1 MEPDVICDADPEP
14 PSARPITPKDL
25 AKVYLGKRECGVSST
40 RVAIE
45 LLYDRMDVVA
55 LEGGRAWASQ
65 RTSIT
70 LGRDAPAWV
79 EAVRSSG
86 QTLRAVV
93 AQLGVGSAGAVVVY
107 RSPTQSVDLASFQLR
122 SQAQGGEAALLSVA
136 ESVPYP
142 VDTAICAAEV
152 VGYGGAGANRQ
163 THVVVAAERD
173 DVAEAIVQ
181 MVETADLKF
190 LSATPI
196 DATIIAQLVRQVLR
210 YSGSLRGWLHFGE
223 CSSFLV
229 VGGHGDV
236 RFGRSIALGLET
248 IAQSLTRPFRLS
260 EKDEPVELDYGAA
273 RRILHQHGIPGSNE
287 IVHEQLQLTR
297 RHIMPLMQ
305 PVLQRYIIEL
315 RQSLRF
321 ALPQEERA
329 SIAITITGPGCGIP
343 GLAELIAEE
352 LRLDVAALPQYAGYD
367 YRVPASP
374 GSELIEAV
382 GDVGFLLRLN
392 LQPRDPALRRRVGR
406 LRRWLWTGATAALAV
421 VGADGISFQ
430 ARLGD
435 ARMEAAS
442 LDTAT
447 AGVGALQETQAR
459 LLAAIA
465 AMDALEGTITA
476 EVGARVSLRA
486 ILQEFS
492 RLTPETVRLTS
503 IRFQRNDGGMIGDV
517 SGHAGEA
524 DPATGQTELEPF
536 NEALKSSPLLDDV
549 RLTSVQLDSSGPTK
563 GQRFQL
569 NVLAVAAPGSAQLH
583 KIAAAEG
590 GKQQ

>member
-1 MEPDVICDADPEP
+1 M
-14 PSARPITPKDL
+14 
-25 AKVYLGKRECGVSST
+25 SST

-65 RTSIT
+65 RTPIT

-93 AQLGVGSAGAVVVY
+93 AQLGVGSAAAVVVY

-122 SQAQGGEAALLSVA
+122 SKAQASEAALLSVA

-142 VDTAICAAEV
+142 VNTAICAAEV
-152 VGYGGAGANRQ
+152 VGCDRTEANRQ

-173 DVAEAIVQ
+173 DVAGAVVQ
-181 MVETADLKF
+181 MVETAGLKF
-190 LSATPI
+190 LAATPI

-210 YSGSLRGWLHFGE
+210 YGGSLRGWLHIGE

-229 VGGHGDV
+229 VGEHGDV

-248 IAQSLTRPFRLS
+248 IVQSLTRPFRLS
-260 EKDEPVELDYGAA
+260 GQDDPVELDSGTA
-273 RRILHQHGIPGSNE
+273 RRILHQHGIPGPNE

-343 GLAELIAEE
+343 GLAELIGEE
-352 LRLDVAALPQYAGYD
+352 LRLDVAALPQYAAYD
-367 YRVPASP
+367 YRIPAAS

-382 GDVGFLLRLN
+382 GDIRFLLRLN
-392 LQPRDPALRRRVGR
+392 LQPRELAHRRRVGR
-406 LRRWLWTGATAALAV
+406 LRRWLWTGVAAALAL
-421 VGADGISFQ
+421 VGTDGISFQ

-442 LDTAT
+442 LATAT
-447 AGVGALQETQAR
+447 AGVEALQETQAR

-465 AMDALEGTITA
+465 AMDALEETIMA
-476 EVGARVSLRA
+476 EVGARISLRA

-492 RLTPETVRLTS
+492 RLTPGTVRLTS
-503 IRFQRNDGGMIGDV
+503 IRFQRNDGGMIGEV
-517 SGHAGEA
+517 SGYAGEA

-536 NEALKSSPLLDDV
+536 IKALKNSPLFDDV
-549 RLTSVQLDSSGPTK
+549 MLTSVQLDSSGPTK

-569 NVLAVAAPGSAQLH
+569 NVLAVAAPDSAQMH

-590 GKQQ
+590 GKQR